1 MTSIAELNVADEPE
15 RWRAAG
21 FTVDEEGVCQIG
33 SVRLRIA
40 PGADGRSGVLGW
52 VLAGTPDEEVSEI
65 DGIPTSV
72 GEPSVAPAGDHPIG
86 ARVVDHVVVATPD
99 LDRTIA
105 VIERALGLPLKRTRD
120 GEAYG
125 RQMRQAFFRMGEV
138 ILEVVGSPEPDPSG
152 GPARFFGIAITV
164 DSLEAARAM
173 LGPDVVG
180 EAKPAVQPGRSIAT
194 VRSKAGLSVPVA
206 LMSA

>member
-1 MTSIAELNVADEPE
+1 MTSIAELNVADDPE

-21 FTVDEEGVCQIG
+21 FTVDEDGVCQIG

-52 VLAGTPDEEVSEI
+52 VLAGTPDEEVSDV

-72 GEPSVAPAGDHPIG
+72 GEPSAAPAGDHPIG
-86 ARVVDHVVVATPD
+86 ARVIDHVVVTTPD
-99 LDRTIA
+99 LDRTVA

-125 RQMRQAFFRMGEV
+125 RPMRQAFFRMGEV

-194 VRSKAGLSVPVA
+194 VRSTAGLSVPVA

>member
-1 MTSIAELNVADEPE
+1 MTSIAELTVADDPE
-15 RWRAAG
+15 SWRSAG
-21 FTVDEEGVCQIG
+21 FTVDEDGVCQIG

-40 PGADGRSGVLGW
+40 PGADGGLGVLGW
-52 VLAGTPDEEVSEI
+52 VLAGSPDEEVSDV
-65 DGIPTSV
+65 DGLPTSV
-72 GEPSVAPAGDHPIG
+72 GEPSAAPAGAHPIG
-86 ARVVDHVVVATPD
+86 ARVIDHVVVTTPD
-99 LDRTIA
+99 LDRTVA

-125 RQMRQAFFRMGEV
+125 RPMRQAFFRIGEA

-164 DSLEAARAM
+164 DSLEAARAR

-194 VRSKAGLSVPVA
+194 VHSTAGLSVPVA

>member
-1 MTSIAELNVADEPE
+1 MTSIAELTVADDPE
-15 RWRAAG
+15 GWRAAG
-21 FTVDEEGVCQIG
+21 FTVDEEGICQIG

-40 PGADGRSGVLGW
+40 PAADGRSGVLAW
-52 VLAGTPDEEVSEI
+52 VLAGTPDEEVTDV

-72 GEPSVAPAGDHPIG
+72 GEPSAAPAGAHPIG
-86 ARVVDHVVVATPD
+86 ARVIDHVVVTTPD
-99 LDRTIA
+99 LDRTVA
-105 VIERALGLPLKRTRD
+105 VIERALGLPLKRTRES
-120 GEAYG
+120 EAYG
-125 RQMRQAFFRMGEV
+125 RPMRQAFFRLGEV
-138 ILEVVGSPEPDPSG
+138 ILEVVGSPEPDPAG
-152 GPARFFGIAITV
+152 GPARFFGLAITV

-194 VRSKAGLSVPVA
+194 VRSTAGLSVPVA

>member
-1 MTSIAELNVADEPE
+1 MTTIAELTVADDADA
-15 RWRAAG
+15 WRAAG
-21 FTVDEEGVCQIG
+21 FTVDDEGVCQIG

-40 PGADGRSGVLGW
+40 PGADGRPGVLGW
-52 VLAGTPDEEVSEI
+52 VLAGTPDEEVTEV

-72 GEPSVAPAGDHPIG
+72 GEPSAAPTGDHPIG
-86 ARVVDHVVVATPD
+86 ARVIDHVVVTTPD

-105 VIERALGLPLKRTRD
+105 IIERTLGLPLKRTRD

-125 RQMRQAFFRMGEV
+125 RPMRQAFFRLGEV
-138 ILEVVGSPEPDPSG
+138 ILEVVGSPEPDPAG
-152 GPARFFGIAITV
+152 GPARFFGLAITV
-164 DSLEAARAM
+164 DSLEKARAR
-173 LGPDVVG
+173 LGPEVVG

-194 VRSKAGLSVPVA
+194 LRSTAGLSVPVA